1 MFVRNYVNNQWTLQR
16 NIQLSVVCTP
26 TVTVFRLRYS
36 KYLHHSKYDYCRLK
50 VCPRMNWTNWHE
62 LTCNK
67 STQLHDA
74 FIGHAN
80 QVTT

>member
-1 MFVRNYVNNQWTLQR
+1 MDFTTEYRV
-16 NIQLSVVCTP
+16 SVVCTP

-50 VCPRMNWTNWHE
+50 VCPRMNWTNWPE